1 MPTEPTPSKPTSSKP
16 LTWLITGCSTGFGRE
31 LAKILIARGDE
42 VYATARKPEQLSDL
56 IEGHDNAHALKLDVT
71 DNDDITAAAKTLETA
86 GGVDVLVNNAGY
98 GYLTAFEEGNEEGYR
113 AQFEA
118 NVFGLIAMTKAVL
131 PGMRTRG
138 SGHIVNI
145 ASVGGLVGN
154 PGSSYYAATKFAVVG
169 LSEALSK
176 EVGALGIK
184 VTVIEPGPFR
194 TDWAGRSLQSAG
206 TRIDAYAATV
216 HARLD
221 QVAEQSGHQPGDP
234 VRAAEAIIQAVESEH
249 PPLNLI
255 LGAPGLKLVREK
267 LAALNAE
274 IDRWEPV
281 TLGADYPDG
290 A

>member
-1 MPTEPTPSKPTSSKP
+1 MPTSKR
-16 LTWLITGCSTGFGRE
+16 TWLITGCSTGFGRA
-31 LAKILIARGDE
+31 LAEILIARGDT
-42 VYATARKPEQLSDL
+42 VFATARNPQQIGDL
-56 IEGHDNAHALKLDVT
+56 VDGHANAHALKLDVT
-71 DNDDITAAAKTLETA
+71 SREDIAAAASRVEEA

-98 GYLTAFEEGNEEGYR
+98 GYLTAFEEGDEAGYR

-131 PGMRTRG
+131 PSMRARAT
-138 SGHIVNI
+138 GHIVNI

-169 LSEALSK
+169 MSEALSK

-194 TDWAGRSLQSAG
+194 TDWAGRSLQSATG
-206 TRIDAYAATV
+206 RIDAYAKTV
-216 HARLD
+216 HERLD
-221 QVAEQSGHQPGDP
+221 QVAELSGHQPGDP
-234 VRAAEAIIQAVESEH
+234 IRAAEAIIQAVESEQ

-255 LGAPGLKLVREK
+255 LGAPGLKSVREK
-267 LAALNAE
+267 LATLTAE

-281 TLGADYPDG
+281 TLGADYPES
-290 A
+290 